1 MKKVILVLAILLMV
15 GCSKKPD
22 VVCTEKSDVFKTN
35 VELYFEG
42 EKLTKATSVREYEE
56 EALAKQVCATLG
68 DKVKCYKNKVEVN
81 DYLKSYLG
89 NNKSEVIK
97 ILESQGLSC
106 K

>member
-1 MKKVILVLAILLMV
+1 MKKVILVLVVLLMV

-42 EKLTKATSVREYEE
+42 EKLTKATSVSEYEE

-68 DKVKCYKNKVEVN
+68 DKVKC
-81 DYLKSYLG
+81 
-89 NNKSEVIK
+89 
-97 ILESQGLSC
+97 
-106 K
+106 